1 MKAEALYIK
10 IDKTTKDGVTETH
23 LFPSDT
29 DFVCIKS
36 YTNSRK
42 REGGAPSISASFYFS
57 RPLDKEWSREE
68 YVEFDGEKY
77 YATSIPSSSKD
88 GTSGLY
94 KHEASFTSKRE
105 VLNNTLFF
113 DVVSQK
119 PNDTNGGDKYRSN
132 QTKFSF
138 GGNINEF
145 VSRIN
150 DSMAYCGLYDKNGVD
165 GYCIVVDEGYGTDEI
180 KELSFESQYLSAVIQ
195 LIKTTFELDYYW
207 VGKICHI
214 GSVQHDLSTSGNYG
228 SRYVLQYGSDAAL
241 MSIQRSNTNNKAI
254 DVITGCGSSDNIP
267 YYYPNEDEFGT
278 AKYNIE
284 NANGSTIKNISIE
297 KLNKWA
303 SSDIY
308 NKPFILF
315 DVAEGS
321 ADINT
326 SAYSIEKGIVVK
338 SDTQQNP
345 GQTMGNNTIADE
357 TFVPT
362 LQHSGLFGYFL
373 TKYYDPNVD
382 FTSFG
387 YIVSNGSSTPAN
399 IKNVKTNYV
408 FPMHISIEGHAGS
421 ILDMS
426 EFEVSAFL
434 YTLDGMRSGGSIL
447 SWESSSV
454 IKTVSIHSDAVSPYP
469 LKDKAGNPIK
479 KYMFPYDGDYTIDI
493 TIEIS
498 INFQLSASVSA
509 NPSIWRA
516 INSYERKF
524 TFTGSGLNYTLK
536 PEGSGLYMT
545 CGEELKCEYENC
557 GITFADV
564 EKVLKAKAR
573 WIYVTQDN
581 GKGKWV
587 LEKDPNSNENTATK
601 VYITGRKWITPST
614 NLMPSIYRKSEGADR
629 FYYATNTPSDD
640 QREIYTIPGTNT
652 LYHFNNLY
660 KDKNPHQGYVTFD
673 DIKPTIRGIRNDVIQ
688 KDGLGQLFCEIA
700 DVAFDKADSDAKD
713 ENGNFL
719 HPYFYIKLH
728 KFSGEFGF
736 DLFKHALESESGKIE
751 MIECH
756 GCPACSFPIMCYWD
770 KANNI
775 CYNPV
780 SVDKNGNLKAVRE
793 DYQDYIMQ
801 ESDIKSDT
809 LNQNSQTKEIWIAVQ
824 KETSTLGVVMPNAS
838 AGLKPQKGDK
848 FVITGIKAPLVL
860 ITAAERRLDE
870 ALVKHMSE
878 NNEDKFNYSVKFSR
892 IFLQENIDFAAMLSE
907 NTKLTIKYNNEL
919 IDVFVNNYQVKIDD
933 NVLTSVEVEL
943 VTSLEVGQNDIKQ
956 IAQSVE
962 GEVVR
967 SLGNIPAGGSG
978 FNAAIADKMYLSKI
992 KKDTA
997 QEPINFEKGLTFG
1010 NGAHRVTPEGVAI
1023 FKGLISQI
1031 FKSGA
1036 LGSGF
1041 KLGDYNG
1048 SGDSYLEVDRLLVR
1062 KAAEFVRLVIRE
1074 LQSVGGEI
1082 VLSPAAMKIS
1092 NVVYFEKGV
1101 YLPEYEA
1108 LPLRYNVYRCY
1119 FSQKKGDEEIENQFV
1134 MGDLVRCQTFNVKEG
1149 VNENVKNR
1157 YYWRKVYKVGKD
1169 FIDVLA
1175 DFCDTGS
1182 DIPQAGDELVQMGN
1196 TTDTARQSVVVLS
1209 AYGADAPSL
1218 KMYEG
1223 VDSYSLENKEVFV
1236 LSRQDMFA
1244 IADKFRFI
1252 TRKANGE
1259 IKSTQS
1265 FAELVMSVDG
1275 LRTTVNRNKEELD
1288 DEIKST
1294 QSQITQTA
1302 NDIRTEVRRD
1312 YSTKKDVN
1320 DQIAAVS
1327 SSITQTATQIAM
1339 KVGYTL
1345 AERRNLLVGSLFRK
1359 QGEGFFLLRSKI
1371 YRTSAHEGANVIFA
1385 PEAKAG
1391 GVQWGGAA
1399 NSRNIHVTKGKTY
1412 TLAFWA
1418 RTKSAKVEIVG
1429 EIIWHS
1435 SATDTSR
1442 PGGYTGPNG
1451 SANLGVV
1458 TITPSNGW
1466 YLYQKTFTV
1475 AANAPYEWISV
1486 ACLKANASTASQQVY
1501 IAHPIL
1507 IEGTA
1512 EDFVCWS
1519 ASPDDY
1525 DYIGGNLLDNTR
1537 TFNKIG
1543 NLMRMDASVV
1553 TNESYNN
1560 GCSVIYANAA
1570 SKYIE
1575 MAQWSVSSIIKK
1587 DEDYMFS
1594 FMAKGSGSID
1604 AYMWSGSNLSIFAE
1618 DSERD
1623 TTTSNA
1629 DGGRRFSLTS
1639 EWKRYWVHWRSEG
1652 TGIPNYVLI
1661 RSLQGSKAWV
1671 TMPKLE
1677 VGATPTDWIEGKS
1690 GFVEDSGIAAKL
1702 LRTGLDIENGKIT
1715 ATADKFEIRNNSG
1728 ETTASVNEKGL
1739 LEVGAGLFGGFVKK
1753 KKTIITPENIDQ
1765 YRIPAASLSVMLFD
1779 FTNAGSFVEFQGDF
1793 FNYFKT
1799 GQIDLILPF
1808 YNPKDNL
1815 YNLHG
1820 VPTDEALQYVGQ
1832 TLIIKNRANVTFVV
1846 HGGGTINKRGT
1857 TTSTGILKVNEI
1869 SSDERLIATCEVTT
1883 AFGNSTSGV
1892 NPNRLT
1898 AVNWNGNIDG

>member
-1 MKAEALYIK
+1 
-10 IDKTTKDGVTETH
+10 
-23 LFPSDT
+23 
-29 DFVCIKS
+29 
-36 YTNSRK
+36 
-42 REGGAPSISASFYFS
+42 
-57 RPLDKEWSREE
+57 
-68 YVEFDGEKY
+68 
-77 YATSIPSSSKD
+77 
-88 GTSGLY
+88 
-94 KHEASFTSKRE
+94 
-105 VLNNTLFF
+105 
-113 DVVSQK
+113 
-119 PNDTNGGDKYRSN
+119 
-132 QTKFSF
+132 
-138 GGNINEF
+138 
-145 VSRIN
+145 
-150 DSMAYCGLYDKNGVD
+150 
-165 GYCIVVDEGYGTDEI
+165 
-180 KELSFESQYLSAVIQ
+180 
-195 LIKTTFELDYYW
+195 
-207 VGKICHI
+207 
-214 GSVQHDLSTSGNYG
+214 
-228 SRYVLQYGSDAAL
+228 
-241 MSIQRSNTNNKAI
+241 
-254 DVITGCGSSDNIP
+254 
-267 YYYPNEDEFGT
+267 
-278 AKYNIE
+278 
-284 NANGSTIKNISIE
+284 
-297 KLNKWA
+297 
-303 SSDIY
+303 
-308 NKPFILF
+308 
-315 DVAEGS
+315 
-321 ADINT
+321 
-326 SAYSIEKGIVVK
+326 
-338 SDTQQNP
+338 
-345 GQTMGNNTIADE
+345 
-357 TFVPT
+357 
-362 LQHSGLFGYFL
+362 
-373 TKYYDPNVD
+373 
-382 FTSFG
+382 
-387 YIVSNGSSTPAN
+387 
-399 IKNVKTNYV
+399 
-408 FPMHISIEGHAGS
+408 
-421 ILDMS
+421 
-426 EFEVSAFL
+426 VSA
-434 YTLDGMRSGGSIL
+434 
-447 SWESSSV
+447 
-454 IKTVSIHSDAVSPYP
+454 
-469 LKDKAGNPIK
+469 
-479 KYMFPYDGDYTIDI
+479 
-493 TIEIS
+493 
-498 INFQLSASVSA
+498 
-509 NPSIWRA
+509 
-516 INSYERKF
+516 
-524 TFTGSGLNYTLK
+524 
-536 PEGSGLYMT
+536 
-545 CGEELKCEYENC
+545 
-557 GITFADV
+557 
-564 EKVLKAKAR
+564 
-573 WIYVTQDN
+573 
-581 GKGKWV
+581 
-587 LEKDPNSNENTATK
+587 
-601 VYITGRKWITPST
+601 
-614 NLMPSIYRKSEGADR
+614 
-629 FYYATNTPSDD
+629 
-640 QREIYTIPGTNT
+640 
-652 LYHFNNLY
+652 
-660 KDKNPHQGYVTFD
+660 
-673 DIKPTIRGIRNDVIQ
+673 
-688 KDGLGQLFCEIA
+688 
-700 DVAFDKADSDAKD
+700 AF
-713 ENGNFL
+713 
-719 HPYFYIKLH
+719 
-728 KFSGEFGF
+728 
-736 DLFKHALESESGKIE
+736 
-751 MIECH
+751 
-756 GCPACSFPIMCYWD
+756 
-770 KANNI
+770 
-775 CYNPV
+775 
-780 SVDKNGNLKAVRE
+780 R
-793 DYQDYIMQ
+793 
-801 ESDIKSDT
+801 
-809 LNQNSQTKEIWIAVQ
+809 
-824 KETSTLGVVMPNAS
+824 
-838 AGLKPQKGDK
+838 
-848 FVITGIKAPLVL
+848 
-860 ITAAERRLDE
+860 
-870 ALVKHMSE
+870 
-878 NNEDKFNYSVKFSR
+878 
-892 IFLQENIDFAAMLSE
+892 
-907 NTKLTIKYNNEL
+907 
-919 IDVFVNNYQVKIDD
+919 
-933 NVLTSVEVEL
+933 
-943 VTSLEVGQNDIKQ
+943 
-956 IAQSVE
+956 
-962 GEVVR
+962 
-967 SLGNIPAGGSG
+967 
-978 FNAAIADKMYLSKI
+978 
-992 KKDTA
+992 
-997 QEPINFEKGLTFG
+997 
-1010 NGAHRVTPEGVAI
+1010 
-1023 FKGLISQI
+1023 
-1031 FKSGA
+1031 SGA

-1134 MGDLVRCQTFNVKEG
+1134 EDDLVRCQTFNVKEG
-1149 VNENVKNR
+1149 VSENVKNR

-1236 LSRQDMFA
+1236 LSRQEMFA

-1275 LRTTVNRNKEELD
+1275 LRTTVNSNKEELD
-1288 DEIKST
+1288 GEIKST

-1320 DQIAAVS
+1320 DQIATVS

-1399 NSRNIHVTKGKTY
+1399 NSHNIHVTKGKTY

-1418 RTKSAKVEIVG
+1418 RTKSARVEIVG
-1429 EIIWHS
+1429 ETIWHS

-1442 PGGYTGPNG
+1442 PSGYTGPNG
-1451 SANLGVV
+1451 SANLGGV

-1537 TFNKIG
+1537 TFAKSG

-1652 TGIPNYVLI
+1652 IGIPNLVLI
-1661 RSLQGSKAWV
+1661 RCLQGGKAWV

-1690 GFVEDSGIAAKL
+1690 GFIEDSGIAAKL

-1728 ETTASVNEKGL
+1728 ETTASVNKDGL
-1739 LEVGAGLFGGFVKK
+1739 LMVGAGVFSGLIRKK
-1753 KKTIITPENIDQ
+1753 ITEITPENIKKYVIDV
-1765 YRIPAASLSVMLFD
+1765 PALALGNIQID
-1779 FTNAGSFVEFQGDF
+1779 FE
-1793 FNYFKT
+1793 KT
-1799 GQIDLILPF
+1799 GCFVKFTGNIKAMTKSDVVIVPPF
-1808 YNPKDNL
+1808 YMPNHTNWGKL
-1815 YNLHG
+1815 STKTVY
-1820 VPTDEALQYVGQ
+1820 EAMAYVGQ
-1832 TLIIKNRANVTFVV
+1832 TIIVV
-1846 HGGGTINKRGT
+1846 NDSDTEMTTIGYTSMDFDHASKYFGRGQGAMMTCVVNKGQNSCTVVWNGRQLPFSSPALESESDP
-1857 TTSTGILKVNEI
+1857 TSTAE
-1869 SSDERLIATCEVTT
+1869 DPTATEEEQ
-1883 AFGNSTSGV
+1883 
-1892 NPNRLT
+1892 PKE
-1898 AVNWNGNIDG
+1898 

>member
-1 MKAEALYIK
+1 MKAETLYIK
-10 IDKTTKDGVTETH
+10 IDKTAKGGVTETH

-29 DFVCIKS
+29 DFACIKS

-94 KHEASFTSKRE
+94 KHEASFVSKRE
-105 VLNNTLFF
+105 VLDNTLFF

-138 GGNINEF
+138 GGDIDEF

-207 VGKICHI
+207 VDKICHV

-241 MSIQRSNTNNKAI
+241 MSVQRNNTNNKTI

-326 SAYSIEKGIVVK
+326 GIVYSIEKGVVVK
-338 SDTQQNP
+338 SDIQQNP

-362 LQHSGLFGYFL
+362 LQHPGLFGYFL

-426 EFEVSAFL
+426 KFEVSAFL
-434 YTLDGMRSGGSIL
+434 YTLDGMRSGSSIL

-469 LKDKAGNPIK
+469 LKDKVGNPIK
-479 KYMFPYDGDYTIDI
+479 KYTFPYDGDYTIDI

-509 NPSIWRA
+509 QPSIWQA

-536 PEGSGLYMT
+536 SEGSGLYMT

-564 EKVLKAKAR
+564 EKVLKVKAR

-770 KANNI
+770 KVNNI

-780 SVDKNGNLKAVRE
+780 SVDKNGDLKAVRE

-878 NNEDKFNYSVKFSR
+878 NNEDKFNYAVKFSR
-892 IFLQENIDFAAMLSE
+892 IFLQENTDFAAMLSE
-907 NTKLTIKYNNEL
+907 NAKLTIKYNNEL
-919 IDVFVNNYQVKIDD
+919 IDVFVSNYQARIDD
-933 NVLTSVEVEL
+933 NVLASIEVEL
-943 VTSLEVGQNDIKQ
+943 ATSLEIGQNDIKQ
-956 IAQSVE
+956 IIQSVE

-967 SLGNIPAGGSG
+967 SLGNISTGDGG
-978 FNAAIADKMYLSKI
+978 FDAAIADKMYLSKV

-1010 NGAHRVTPEGVAI
+1010 DGAHRVTPEGVAI

-1092 NVVYFEKGV
+1092 NVVYFAKGTV
-1101 YLPEYEA
+1101 LPEYNGYA
-1108 LPLRYNVYRCY
+1108 LRYDVYRCY
-1119 FSQKKGDEEIENQFV
+1119 FSQKKGDEEIENQFAV
-1134 MGDLVRCQTFNVKEG
+1134 GDLVRCQTFNVKKG

-1157 YYWRKVYKVGKD
+1157 YYWRKVYKVGTD

-1196 TTDTARQSVVVLS
+1196 VSDTARQSVVVLS

-1218 KMYEG
+1218 KMYYG
-1223 VDSYSLENKEVFV
+1223 VDSYSLENREVFV
-1236 LSRQDMFA
+1236 LSRQEMFA
-1244 IADKFRFI
+1244 IADKFKFV
-1252 TRKANGE
+1252 TRNANGE
-1259 IKSTQS
+1259 IESTQS

-1275 LRTTVNRNKEELD
+1275 LRTTVNTNKSEVD
-1288 DEIKST
+1288 GQITKMG
-1294 QSQITQTA
+1294 SQITQTA
-1302 NDIRTEVRRD
+1302 NKITALTQQQTAMGNKISKIEQSTEKISLQVETTTNLKNCIVGSALRPWDDIVKIAAGLSQTVNIINGGGVGGSN
-1312 YSTKKDVN
+1312 YAVFNASGATANTWTGLYFKDVRVTPGKKY
-1320 DQIAAVS
+1320 IFSVWVKV
-1327 SSITQTATQIAM
+1327 IRATDNGAY
-1339 KVGYTL
+1339 YTI
-1345 AERRNLLVGSLFRK
+1345 RRFETGV
-1359 QGEGFFLLRSKI
+1359 
-1371 YRTSAHEGANVIFA
+1371 EGAVIKSGNYSNTVGDWVLYTYQITV
-1385 PEAKAG
+1385 PSG
-1391 GVQWGGAA
+1391 C
-1399 NSRNIHVTKGKTY
+1399 SR
-1412 TLAFWA
+1412 L
-1418 RTKSAKVEIVG
+1418 
-1429 EIIWHS
+1429 
-1435 SATDTSR
+1435 
-1442 PGGYTGPNG
+1442 
-1451 SANLGVV
+1451 
-1458 TITPSNGW
+1458 
-1466 YLYQKTFTV
+1466 
-1475 AANAPYEWISV
+1475 
-1486 ACLKANASTASQQVY
+1486 
-1501 IAHPIL
+1501 L
-1507 IEGTA
+1507 IETAIRKNGTINLCRPMLMEGA
-1512 EDFVCWS
+1512 EYGGWS
-1519 ASPDDY
+1519 LSPY
-1525 DYIGGNLLDNTR
+1525 DKTEAGKLETNL
-1537 TFNKIG
+1537 K
-1543 NLMRMDASVV
+1543 S
-1553 TNESYNN
+1553 
-1560 GCSVIYANAA
+1560 
-1570 SKYIE
+1570 
-1575 MAQWSVSSIIKK
+1575 
-1587 DEDYMFS
+1587 
-1594 FMAKGSGSID
+1594 
-1604 AYMWSGSNLSIFAE
+1604 
-1618 DSERD
+1618 
-1623 TTTSNA
+1623 
-1629 DGGRRFSLTS
+1629 
-1639 EWKRYWVHWRSEG
+1639 
-1652 TGIPNYVLI
+1652 TGI
-1661 RSLQGSKAWV
+1661 
-1671 TMPKLE
+1671 
-1677 VGATPTDWIEGKS
+1677 
-1690 GFVEDSGIAAKL
+1690 
-1702 LRTGLDIENGKIT
+1702 DIENGKIT
-1715 ATADKFEIRNNSG
+1715 ATADNFEVRNNRG
-1728 ETTASVNEKGL
+1728 EVTASVNEKGL
-1739 LEVGAGLFGGFVKK
+1739 LEVNAGLFSGFFRKK
-1753 KKTIITPENIDQ
+1753 LTVITPENIGQ
-1765 YRIPAASLSVMLFD
+1765 YTIPSAQLGYVVFD
-1779 FTNAGSFVEFQGDF
+1779 FAAAGSFVSFEGDF
-1793 FNYFKT
+1793 RAVYGSSYPT
-1799 GQIDLILPF
+1799 IILP
-1808 YNPKDNL
+1808 YTNYSSSTRPNS
-1815 YNLHG
+1815 
-1820 VPTDEALQYVGQ
+1820 VPFAQAVPYLDQKFIV
-1832 TLIIKNRANVTFVV
+1832 INKANTSVV
-1846 HGGGTINKRGT
+1846 IVGGGTINKRGSTTIGTSSLPNEVETNQEAIVTCTLKT
-1857 TTSTGILKVNEI
+1857 TTK
-1869 SSDERLIATCEVTT
+1869 SS
-1883 AFGNSTSGV
+1883 GNSCTIV
-1892 NPNRLT
+1892 
-1898 AVNWNGNIDG
+1898 WDGYVYG